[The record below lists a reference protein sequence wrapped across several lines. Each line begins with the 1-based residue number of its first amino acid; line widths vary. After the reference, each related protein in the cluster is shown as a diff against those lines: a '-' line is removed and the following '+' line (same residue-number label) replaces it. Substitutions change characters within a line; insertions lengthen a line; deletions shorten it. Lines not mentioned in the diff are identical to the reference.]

1 MFFFIGIEKKIVA
14 GMTHIIEADNE
25 VDARNNTNPHTHTS
39 THSMQNA
46 KPIGQ
51 LHSFLR

>member
-1 MFFFIGIEKKIVA
+1 MFFLLESKKKIVA

-39 THSMQNA
+39 TYSMQNA